1 MSQPNTHRNRQ
12 LVVNAICHAFEISEE
27 QLCSR
32 SRRREVASARQMY
45 YKVTRDYLGM
55 TLKAIGCSLR
65 ADRPAYDHT
74 TVMHSIRLVNDLM
87 SVNDQNVIQ
96 RYEQVMSFIRQKS
109 DKISTIMVKAGMDDM
124 QKLMTYLQREEIAFT
139 VLESVI
145 LQQTKNESNGTEQ
158 AGDD

>member
-1 MSQPNTHRNRQ
+1 
-12 LVVNAICHAFEISEE
+12 
-27 QLCSR
+27 
-32 SRRREVASARQMY
+32 MY

-55 TLKAIGCSLR
+55 TLKAIGGSLR
-65 ADRPAYDHT
+65 PDRPAYDHT

-124 QKLMTYLQREEIAFT
+124 QKLMTYLQGEDIPFT

-145 LQQTKNESNGTEQ
+145 LQETKSTED
-158 AGDD
+158 AL

>member
-12 LVVNAICHAFEISEE
+12 LVVNAICHAFEITEE

-55 TLKAIGCSLR
+55 TLKAIGGSLR

-74 TVMHSIRLVNDLM
+74 TVMHSIRLVNNLM
-87 SVNDQNVIQ
+87 SVNDENVIQ
-96 RYEQVMSFIRQKS
+96 RYQQVMSFILQKS
-109 DKISTIMVKAGMDDM
+109 DKISTIMVKAGMGDI
-124 QKLMTYLQREEIAFT
+124 QKLMAYLQREEIPFT

-145 LQQTKNESNGTEQ
+145 LQETKSTQCSTTETN
-158 AGDD
+158 